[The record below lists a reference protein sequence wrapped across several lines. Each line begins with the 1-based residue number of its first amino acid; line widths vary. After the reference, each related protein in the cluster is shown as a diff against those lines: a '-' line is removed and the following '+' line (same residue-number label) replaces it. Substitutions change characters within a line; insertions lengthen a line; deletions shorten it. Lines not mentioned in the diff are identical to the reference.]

1 MKNLVNRLDPK
12 LRQKVMMGVKGQTVD
27 SDDED
32 EEDGTGKSSSWGKKK
47 AYWDGDTA
55 DLEIGQDVQDA
66 EDEEEAAEELQRQKL
81 DRMQESD
88 YFEDFGENHDNVD
101 DDDAADDDDAD
112 AVRSSGNRNQ
122 QKRGGKDRLMGEL
135 EQLALGEDDGS
146 GSIQVEQ
153 LARDVSKLTENQK
166 LNLIKTQSPELLGL
180 VAELKEHVKE
190 LREQVLPLRALVANK
205 LANSEAVDDDVVKY
219 LEIKQ
224 QLMLSYSM
232 NVVFYLFMKAQGSV
246 VRGHPVM
253 RQLLEFRYAMEKM
266 RILDVKLQ
274 HDLDALQ
281 HQHQQQHVSVGS
293 SAKARGA
300 AVAGSNA
307 AVSSKARG
315 KKAMVQD
322 DEEEDDE
329 EEEEGDD
336 DDEGEDDDD
345 DEDEEAAAAAWRAEE
360 EESFM
365 RSVTHLI

>member
-1 MKNLVNRLDPK
+1 MYFFFHQDDDEGEDDEDEDEDEEDGDDEDDDDDDDEENELKNLVNRLDPK
-12 LRQKVMMGVKGQTVD
+12 LRQKVMMGVKGQAAD
-27 SDDED
+27 SDDEE

-88 YFEDFGENHDNVD
+88 YFEDFGDNQNNLDDKD
-101 DDDAADDDDAD
+101 DDADDDDAI
-112 AVRSSGNRNQ
+112 RSSSSANRGQ
-122 QKRGGKDRLMGEL
+122 PKRAGKDRLMGEL

-166 LNLIKTQSPELLGL
+166 LSLIKTQSPELLGL
-180 VAELKEHVKE
+180 VAELTAHVQE
-190 LREQVLPLRALVANK
+190 LREQVLPLRALVASK
-205 LANSEAVDDDVVKY
+205 LANSEDVDENVVKY

-266 RILDVKLQ
+266 RILDAKLQ
-274 HDLDALQ
+274 RDLDALQ
-281 HQHQQQHVSVGS
+281 QQQQQQSHVSVGS
-293 SAKARGA
+293 STRARA
-300 AVAGSNA
+300 T
-307 AVSSKARG
+307 AVSSSSATVSKARG
-315 KKAMVQD
+315 
-322 DEEEDDE
+322 
-329 EEEEGDD
+329 
-336 DDEGEDDDD
+336 
-345 DEDEEAAAAAWRAEE
+345 
-360 EESFM
+360 
-365 RSVTHLI
+365 